1 MSDFTVS
8 INDLKVKVD
17 TLRQLNAQF
26 KSQVGELEATEA
38 NLNGMWEGE
47 AKDTF
52 HNAFT
57 SDKTTISIM
66 QLKYMHRDWS
76 QLPPDTH
83 RQRPITWRSRPR
95 EHTDTDNIV

>member
-8 INDLKVKVD
+8 VNDLKTKVD

-26 KSQVGELEATEA
+26 KSQVGELESTEA

-47 AKDTF
+47 AKETF

-57 SDKTTISIM
+57 SDKTQMNNFYNAVEVYAQRLETIA
-66 QLKYMHRDWS
+66 
-76 QLPPDTH
+76 
-83 RQRPITWRSRPR
+83 QRYAQAEAANVEIAAERSYQ
-95 EHTDTDNIV
+95 